1 MWIRAR
7 EISVRSDLVR
17 SDWCLWIRARE
28 IDACGSMLDQVFPDR
43 SCGSMLVT
51 EMVWIRLRG
60 RVNLCS
66 EMGIKIGREMG
77 IERERERTT
86 NQKKMGRE
94 RACI

>member
-1 MWIRAR
+1 M
-7 EISVRSDLVR
+7 VR

-28 IDACGSMLDQVFPDR
+28 IGAYGSMLDRVFPDRSCGSMLDRVFPDR

-66 EMGIKIGREMG
+66 EMGIKMGREMG
-77 IERERERTT
+77 IERERE
-86 NQKKMGRE
+86 NNKSEKMGRE

>member
-7 EISVRSDLVR
+7 EISVR

-28 IDACGSMLDQVFPDR
+28 IGACGSMLDRVFPDR

-66 EMGIKIGREMG
+66 EMGIKMGREMG
-77 IERERERTT
+77 IEREREQQIRK
-86 NQKKMGRE
+86 NG
-94 RACI
+94 

>member
-1 MWIRAR
+1 
-7 EISVRSDLVR
+7 
-17 SDWCLWIRARE
+17 
-28 IDACGSMLDQVFPDR
+28 MLDRVLPDR

-66 EMGIKIGREMG
+66 EMGIKMGREMG

-86 NQKKMGRE
+86 NQKKWVESE
-94 RACI
+94 RVSKGVS